1 MSSLAPCFTVG
12 SIVRCKTCFGDNISG
27 EVVAFDLGVKMLI
40 MKCPSSNGGGD
51 EQTTCNVTIVN
62 LSLCMDIEIVKEA
75 IPPAEVQQP
84 EPIDLPMIRERYRY
98 ATEHRTLSCRSYHP
112 NASPF
117 GQALFRLLV
126 KRFGD
131 PAIIWQN
138 KGDQVAINILRQVV
152 IDAPYATENIRYLD
166 WNPKLAI
173 CVQGVV
179 QNFCSKQF

>member
-1 MSSLAPCFTVG
+1 
-12 SIVRCKTCFGDNISG
+12 
-27 EVVAFDLGVKMLI
+27 MLI